1 VMRRLR
7 HETVTT
13 VRYRAVSHIA
23 RGEQAFMI
31 VLVQVRT
38 RQWLDPGS
46 GGPQGSQTSIPA
58 PTD

>member
-1 VMRRLR
+1 LV
-7 HETVTT
+7 
-13 VRYRAVSHIA
+13 

-46 GGPQGSQTSIPA
+46 GGPQESQTSIPA